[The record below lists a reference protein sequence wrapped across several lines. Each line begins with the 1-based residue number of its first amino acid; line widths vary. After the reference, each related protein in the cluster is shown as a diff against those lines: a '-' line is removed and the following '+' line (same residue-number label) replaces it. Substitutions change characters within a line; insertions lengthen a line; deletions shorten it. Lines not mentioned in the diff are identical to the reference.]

1 MINTVYIAFG
11 SNIGNRED
19 YINKSIALLTN
30 NNDVELI
37 KVSSFIESK
46 AVTTLPQPDYLNAAA
61 EFKTILDVRKLF
73 ELTQDIEIQ
82 LGRKTKGNHDPRT
95 IDLDII
101 MFNDDVITDDDLVV
115 PHPLMHE
122 RSFVMTPL
130 LELNPNIVHPMYNV
144 PISEL
149 AEELAVSL

>member
-19 YINKSIALLTN
+19 YINKSIALLTDN
-30 NNDVELI
+30 TDIELI

-46 AVTTLPQPDYLNAAA
+46 AVTTLPQPDYLNAVA
-61 EFKTILDVRKLF
+61 EFKTILNIRKLF

-101 MFNDDVITDDDLVV
+101 LFNDDVITDDDLVV

-149 AEELAVSL
+149 AEEIAVSL

>member
-19 YINKSIALLTN
+19 YINKSIALLTDN
-30 NNDVELI
+30 TDIELI

-46 AVTTLPQPDYLNAAA
+46 AVTTLPQPDYLNAVA
-61 EFKTILDVRKLF
+61 EFKTILDIRKLF

-101 MFNDDVITDDDLVV
+101 LFNDDVITDDDLVV

-144 PISEL
+144 PVSEL
-149 AEELAVSL
+149 AEEIAVSL

>member
-19 YINKSIALLTN
+19 YINKSIALLTDN
-30 NNDVELI
+30 TDIELI

-101 MFNDDVITDDDLVV
+101 LFNDDVITDDDLVV

-130 LELNPNIVHPMYNV
+130 LEINPNIVHPMYNV

-149 AEELAVSL
+149 AKELAVSL

>member
-144 PISEL
+144 PVSEL
-149 AEELAVSL
+149 AEEIAVSL

>member
-1 MINTVYIAFG
+1 MINTVYMALG

-19 YINKSIALLTN
+19 YINKAVKLITSN
-30 NNDVELI
+30 DDVELV
-37 KVSSFIESK
+37 KMSTLIESK
-46 AVTTLPQPDYLNAAA
+46 AVSTMPQPDYLNAVA
-61 EFKTILDVRKLF
+61 ELKTILNVRKFF
-73 ELTQDIEIQ
+73 ELTQEIEIQ

-122 RSFVMTPL
+122 RVFVMNPL
-130 LELNPNIVHPMYNV
+130 LELNPNIIHPMYNMPV
-144 PISEL
+144 REL